1 MEGQNERMFGI
12 LENLRKEQEEL
23 SKALKE
29 KEREAK
35 DWEERKEKGEEV
47 LEGLEAEF
55 TRVRR
60 EEWLVERD
68 LDTGERKV
76 LKLKATVMEKTAQ
89 YEAHT
94 RNVEKL
100 KMLKKVIEDRN
111 QAMASQCKEYK
122 EKELEAEKDTLL
134 GRELEAVR
142 RTREFV
148 EKELAG
154 MVAEFGLEPEVQERA
169 EAQRQEVV
177 RLEEEGWQVEE
188 EWQLL
193 EQVNEERR
201 CIVAKMEIEAR
212 MRENKMQAQVRRL
225 RSRRDE
231 LLAAR
236 KGGE

>member
-1 MEGQNERMFGI
+1 M
-12 LENLRKEQEEL
+12 
-23 SKALKE
+23 
-29 KEREAK
+29 
-35 DWEERKEKGEEV
+35 
-47 LEGLEAEF
+47 EGLEAGLTG

-68 LDTGERKV
+68 FHAGERKV
-76 LKLKATVMEKTAQ
+76 LKLKTTIMEKTEE

-111 QAMASQCKEYK
+111 QAMAKQCKEYK
-122 EKELEAEKDTLL
+122 EKELEAEKDTQL
-134 GRELEAVR
+134 GRELEVVWK
-142 RTREFV
+142 TRECV
-148 EKELAG
+148 ENELAG

-177 RLEEEGWQVEE
+177 RLEEKGWQVEE
-188 EWQLL
+188 CQLL
-193 EQVNEERR
+193 QQVNEERR
-201 CIVAKMEIEAR
+201 SIVAKMEIEAR

-236 KGGE
+236 KDGD